1 MEIAVSLAAIAIGIL
16 YLVEIHFE
24 AWLLLPI
31 FLLAPWPL
39 YRLIH
44 PAGTADWA
52 EQDADLYAAS
62 VTPLLTLYGFLPPDT
77 SPQLLLARDCISLR
91 LYDPALGAQLQSHSA
106 HGTAPAGLEEIALEL
121 RRLTGTPCGEA
132 LCRCPG
138 FELTLSGNGTG
149 NLPVLLL
156 RRAIPDGLSLECC
169 AAALRRRYR
178 GGRLKALSLQ
188 ISRDL

>member
-39 YRLIH
+39 YRLIR

-106 HGTAPAGLEEIALEL
+106 HG
-121 RRLTGTPCGEA
+121 
-132 LCRCPG
+132 
-138 FELTLSGNGTG
+138 
-149 NLPVLLL
+149 
-156 RRAIPDGLSLECC
+156 LSL
-169 AAALRRRYR
+169 
-178 GGRLKALSLQ
+178 
-188 ISRDL
+188 IHI

>member
-1 MEIAVSLAAIAIGIL
+1 MKFTLKRGSFSL
-16 YLVEIHFE
+16 FSCS
-24 AWLLLPI
+24 
-31 FLLAPWPL
+31 APWPL
-39 YRLIH
+39 YRLIR

>member
-1 MEIAVSLAAIAIGIL
+1 MLHRCLPCSPFTVFYHRIPPRSFSSLVTVLACASMTRPLVHSFSPIL
-16 YLVEIHFE
+16 HM
-24 AWLLLPI
+24 ALLQP
-31 FLLAPWPL
+31 
-39 YRLIH
+39 
-44 PAGTADWA
+44 
-52 EQDADLYAAS
+52 
-62 VTPLLTLYGFLPPDT
+62 
-77 SPQLLLARDCISLR
+77 
-91 LYDPALGAQLQSHSA
+91 
-106 HGTAPAGLEEIALEL
+106 EIALEL

>member
-1 MEIAVSLAAIAIGIL
+1 MTRPLVHSFSPIL
-16 YLVEIHFE
+16 HM
-24 AWLLLPI
+24 ALL
-31 FLLAPWPL
+31 
-39 YRLIH
+39 
-44 PAGTADWA
+44 
-52 EQDADLYAAS
+52 Q
-62 VTPLLTLYGFLPPDT
+62 PD
-77 SPQLLLARDCISLR
+77 R
-91 LYDPALGAQLQSHSA
+91 
-106 HGTAPAGLEEIALEL
+106 EEIALEL

>member
-1 MEIAVSLAAIAIGIL
+1 
-16 YLVEIHFE
+16 
-24 AWLLLPI
+24 
-31 FLLAPWPL
+31 
-39 YRLIH
+39 
-44 PAGTADWA
+44 
-52 EQDADLYAAS
+52 
-62 VTPLLTLYGFLPPDT
+62 
-77 SPQLLLARDCISLR
+77 
-91 LYDPALGAQLQSHSA
+91 A
-106 HGTAPAGLEEIALEL
+106 HGTAPAGPEEIALEL